1 MQREA
6 PMMRVPITIAL
17 LLFLL
22 MIPGCPPR
30 EPEISAQPVPGPD
43 RVMLPAPETRGGMAL
58 LDALAARGS
67 VRVYRPGGLSLA
79 QIGQLLWSAAGP
91 ADAVTGATRHA
102 PSAGATHPL
111 ELYVVMGEG
120 EIEPGVYRYHRG
132 DHALIRVRG
141 GDVRAEV
148 ARAAL
153 DQEWVRNAPATMV
166 VTAVFARTTARYGER
181 GVRYVYMEAGHLAQ
195 NLCLAAETLG
205 LGTVV
210 VGAFHDRQVAEVLGI
225 GEEVLLLL
233 PVGRVR

>member
-1 MQREA
+1 
-6 PMMRVPITIAL
+6 MRVLTSLAA

-22 MIPGCPPR
+22 LLPGCPPR
-30 EPEISAQPVPGPD
+30 EPEIAARPVAGPD
-43 RVMLPAPETRGGMAL
+43 RVVLPPPETRGGMAL
-58 LDALAARGS
+58 FDALTARGS
-67 VRVYRPGGLSLA
+67 ARAYRREGLTLA
-79 QIGQLLWSAAGP
+79 QVGQLLWAAAGP

-111 ELYVVMGEG
+111 ELYVVVGEG
-120 EIEPGVYRYHRG
+120 ELEAGVYRYHRE
-132 DHALIRVRG
+132 DHALIRVNS
-141 GDVRAEV
+141 GDLRPQLA
-148 ARAAL
+148 AAAL
-153 DQEWVRNAPATMV
+153 DQEWVRSAPLTVV

-195 NLCLAAETLG
+195 NLCLAAEALG

-233 PVGRVR
+233 PIGRVR

>member
-1 MQREA
+1 VRSS
-6 PMMRVPITIAL
+6 VLIAL
-17 LLFLL
+17 PLALLL

-30 EPEISAQPVPGPD
+30 APEPPAQTAAPGPE
-43 RVMLPAPETRGGMAL
+43 RVALPAPQTGAGMAF
-58 LDALAARGS
+58 LDALTARAS
-67 VRVYRPGGLSLA
+67 VRSYRAGGLSLA
-79 QIGQLLWSAAGP
+79 DIGQLLWAAAGP

-111 ELYVVMGEG
+111 ELFVVVGEG
-120 EIEPGVYRYHRG
+120 EIEPGVYHYRRG
-132 DHALIRVRG
+132 EHALARVTT
-141 GDVRAEV
+141 GDVRALL

-153 DQEWVRNAPATMV
+153 DQEWVANAPVTIV
-166 VTAVFARTTARYGER
+166 VAAEFARTTARYGER
-181 GVRYVYMEAGHLAQ
+181 GIRYVYMEAGHLAQ

-225 GEEVLLLL
+225 GQEVLLLL